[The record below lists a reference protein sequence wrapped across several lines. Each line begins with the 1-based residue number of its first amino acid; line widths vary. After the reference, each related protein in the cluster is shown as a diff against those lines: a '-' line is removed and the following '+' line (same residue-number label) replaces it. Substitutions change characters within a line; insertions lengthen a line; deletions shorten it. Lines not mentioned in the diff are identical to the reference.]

1 MESEDSAMF
10 EEAAEL
16 RVRSSPGRGMPSP
29 QQSLRA
35 LSVQKQDRFVG
46 SARLA
51 SNSEAELNSKST
63 FQAAPKIA

>member
-1 MESEDSAMF
+1 MF

-35 LSVQKQDRFVG
+35 LSVEDSQKQDRFVG